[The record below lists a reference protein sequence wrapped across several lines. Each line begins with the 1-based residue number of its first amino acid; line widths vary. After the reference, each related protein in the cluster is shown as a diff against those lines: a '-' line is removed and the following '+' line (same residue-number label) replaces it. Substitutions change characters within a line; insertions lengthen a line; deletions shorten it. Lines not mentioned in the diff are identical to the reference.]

1 MKVQVNDAEH
11 SQKEL
16 VVEIPYE
23 VFKEAAD
30 KELDALLPKAKIH
43 GFRTGKAPREVFVRV
58 KHLGKWLE
66 NNFLTK

>member
-43 GFRTGKAPREVFVRV
+43 GFRTGKAPREVF
-58 KHLGKWLE
+58 
-66 NNFLTK
+66 LTK